1 MQYTES
7 RWVLH
12 ITHRQLCAYPDCCN
26 TTSGFR
32 TESCFFYLHAS
43 AELQSCCHC
52 KPAKQLLPHNFAAPT
67 AAAQKCHFSKCA
79 TQIYTEFLKHPA
91 NVSLSNT
98 WFHLDISGRANKI
111 HSRPHFL
118 LSPISDNGPHKR
130 NRITRCFVFVT
141 FCLFPHISS

>member
-1 MQYTES
+1 MRYTES

-26 TTSGFR
+26 ATSGFR
-32 TESCFFYLHAS
+32 TESCFFYLRAS
-43 AELQSCCHC
+43 AELLSCCHC
-52 KPAKQLLPHNFAAPT
+52 KPAKQLLRRNFAAQT
-67 AAAQKCHFSKCA
+67 AAVHKCHVSKCA
-79 TQIYTEFLKHPA
+79 TQIYTAFLKHPA

-98 WFHLDISGRANKI
+98 WFHLDMNGRANKI

-118 LSPISDNGPHKR
+118 LSPINDNGPHKR
-130 NRITRCFVFVT
+130 NRTRCFVFVT